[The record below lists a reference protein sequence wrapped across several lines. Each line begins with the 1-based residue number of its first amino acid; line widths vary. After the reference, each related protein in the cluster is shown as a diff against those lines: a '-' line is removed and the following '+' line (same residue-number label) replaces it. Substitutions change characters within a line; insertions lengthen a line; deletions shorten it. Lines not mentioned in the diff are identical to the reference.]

1 MSRMQIRP
9 NYPVTETI
17 AEISISDP
25 YVYISFLERDENF
38 RALIK
43 DHGFSWGGFDV
54 GWKRRCTIFTGTPLD
69 RAAEISILLLKAG
82 FIISISDDTLKEKI
96 LKKEYDPEHKR
107 WIAKR
112 TKGKYADWFVISWEY
127 GNERVYK
134 ASRAIAGS
142 RWDRPDVVMPSYQ
155 YEAILDL
162 VDQYNFKL
170 SDGAKELIEQ
180 ARKTKEE
187 ALIVDMSE
195 IEEPAITE
203 QPKKEEYGIC
213 ASLRDDD

>member
-1 MSRMQIRP
+1 VIKMQIRP
-9 NYPVTETI
+9 NNPVTETI

-25 YVYISFLERDENF
+25 NIYISFLETDDNF
-38 RALIK
+38 RDLVK
-43 DHGFSWGGFDV
+43 DQGFRWGGFDV
-54 GWKRRCTIFTGTPLD
+54 GWKRKCTKFTGSPLD
-69 RAAEISILLLKAG
+69 RATEISILLLKAG
-82 FIISISDDTLKEKI
+82 FMISISDNTLKEKI
-96 LKKEYDPEHKR
+96 LKKEYEPEHKR

-112 TKGKYADWFVISWEY
+112 AGGKYNDWFVLSWEY
-127 GNERVYK
+127 GNDKIYK
-134 ASRAIAGS
+134 ASRAVAGS
-142 RWDRPDVVMPSYQ
+142 RWNKPYVVIPPYQ
-155 YEAILDL
+155 FEAILDL
-162 VDQYNFKL
+162 VDHYNFRL

>member
-1 MSRMQIRP
+1 MQIRP
-9 NYPVTETI
+9 NNPVTETI
-17 AEISISDP
+17 AEISISAHDI
-25 YVYISFLERDENF
+25 YISFLEHDDTFRD
-38 RALIK
+38 LIK
-43 DHGFSWGGFDV
+43 DHGFRWGGFDV
-54 GWKRRCTIFTGTPLD
+54 GWKRKCNKLTGSPLD
-69 RAAEISILLLKAG
+69 RATEISILLLKAG
-82 FIISISDDTLKEKI
+82 FIISISDYALKEKI
-96 LKKEYDPEHKR
+96 LKKEYEPEHKR

-112 TKGKYADWFVISWEY
+112 VGGKYQDWFVISWEY
-127 GNERVYK
+127 GNDKIYK
-134 ASRAIAGS
+134 ASRAVAGS
-142 RWDRPDVVMPSYQ
+142 RWNKPYVVIPPYQ
-155 YEAILDL
+155 FEAILDL
-162 VDQYNFKL
+162 VDQYNFRL